1 MSVTTKR
8 GDSGWTD
15 MLFGGRVR
23 KDHLRVHAVG
33 TLDELNSLLGLAKA
47 TVRGKRLKRI
57 LHDVQWDLFIVG
69 SELITPQRNLAR
81 LERRVDDLSVKRL
94 ERLVAEFERKVK
106 LEGCCFLIP
115 GENKASAL
123 LDVCRTVARRAER
136 LAVALRRRKAVP
148 NPRILAY
155 LNRLS
160 DLLYMLARSEEPS
173 HTKFVARGT
182 TNGTKT
188 PKDTKDGN

>member
-33 TLDELNSLLGLAKA
+33 TVDELTSLLGLAKA
-47 TVRGKRLKRI
+47 TVRGRRLKGI
-57 LHDVQWDLFIVG
+57 LHDVQRDLFIVS
-69 SELITPQRNLAR
+69 SELITPPRSLAR
-81 LERRVDDLSVKRL
+81 LERRVDEQSVKRL
-94 ERLVAEFERKVK
+94 ERLTAEFERKVK
-106 LEGCCFLIP
+106 LEGCCFVIP
-115 GENKASAL
+115 GESKPSAL
-123 LDVCRTVARRAER
+123 LDVCRSVARRAER
-136 LAVALRRRKAVP
+136 LAVALRRRRAIP
-148 NPRILAY
+148 NPRVLAY

-173 HTKFVARGT
+173 HTKFAVRG
-182 TNGTKT
+182 GTKRT
-188 PKDTKDGN
+188 KPPKDAKGGH